1 VCVCVR
7 AAQVGNAFVNQY
19 YNILHQSPELVH
31 RFYQDASRL
40 GRPAGAGADGMDT
53 VTTMD
58 VSFLAPPPRPLS
70 PRPRSGLNS
79 HLEVWGFFGWWRAP
93 LISDSAGD

>member
-1 VCVCVR
+1 MCAR
-7 AAQVGNAFVNQY
+7 AQVGNAFVNQY

-40 GRPAGAGADGMDT
+40 GRPAGAGADVMDT

-58 VSFLAPPPRPLS
+58 VSPSAQIWAWFSPL
-70 PRPRSGLNS
+70 RYVG
-79 HLEVWGFFGWWRAP
+79 VFGWWRAP